1 MADSVLILDHDK
13 PVEFI
18 DTDPG
23 RPLDPA
29 ALMAGLEAVA
39 ELINAT
45 AWTEAQRG
53 AFNGMKKIVFFLG
66 SVEVGA
72 YELRRPGCDEA
83 GAVFYWEVGEF
94 LANTDAGVRANIF
107 FHDCWHVVQF
117 KADGFAADEDER
129 VAREVDALNRQIE
142 AAEAMNCY
150 AADIQFLRDFA
161 ASPQAIRDR
170 LTFGVETM
178 HHA

>member
-1 MADSVLILDHDK
+1 VTDSVVILDHDK

-18 DTDPG
+18 DTDPD

-29 ALMAGLEAVA
+29 ALMSGLEEVA
-39 ELINAT
+39 ALINT
-45 AWTEAQRG
+45 TGWTVAQRA
-53 AFNGMKKIVFFLG
+53 AFNGMQKIVFFLG

-72 YELRRPGCDEA
+72 YELKRPGCDEA

-94 LANTDAGVRANIF
+94 LANTDPGVRANIF

-142 AAEAMNCY
+142 VAEAMNCY

-161 ASPQAIRDR
+161 ANQQAIRDR
-170 LTFGVETM
+170 LAFGVETM